1 MLANIFR
8 LFFFFPNMLVPIAN
22 RANMLTN
29 ILTNNIGSNVGQH
42 VGTVCE
48 GLEHLFEEDIE
59 CEISK
64 FCLRPVLMV
73 KYWVSSP

>member
-1 MLANIFR
+1 
-8 LFFFFPNMLVPIAN
+8 MLVPIAN
-22 RANMLTN
+22 RANMLAN